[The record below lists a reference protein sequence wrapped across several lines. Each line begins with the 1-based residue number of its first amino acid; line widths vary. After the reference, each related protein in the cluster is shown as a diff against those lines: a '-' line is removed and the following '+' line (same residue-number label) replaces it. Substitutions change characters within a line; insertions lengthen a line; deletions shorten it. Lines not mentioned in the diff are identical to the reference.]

1 MDDPWKHL
9 HALMEKNMADSCTW
23 MVKNISKMQKEYKNS
38 LFTIIITTT
47 IIMIIIIIITV
58 KFDVARRETAVELA
72 DRMT

>member
-1 MDDPWKHL
+1 
-9 HALMEKNMADSCTW
+9 
-23 MVKNISKMQKEYKNS
+23 MQKEYKNS